1 MLSRSVMS
9 NSFATP
15 QTVAHQ
21 APLSMGRSRQEYWR
35 GLLCPPPGYLPDPGI
50 ELWSSAPQGVLY
62 HQHHLGSHQRV
73 ICINPSLPGG
83 LYAQCSPHNPDPPWL
98 GGSKRAGRSPVHPR
112 VGGWGWRVWESG
124 LRARRGKEAFQPQGT
139 LSSGQTRAGVA
150 FFAMDHEG

>member
-1 MLSRSVMS
+1 MLSRSVVS
-9 NSFATP
+9 NPFATP

-21 APLSMGRSRQEYWR
+21 APLSMGRSRQEYWC
-35 GLLCPPPGYLPDPGI
+35 GLPCPPPGDLPDPGM

-73 ICINPSLPGG
+73 ISINPSLPGG
-83 LYAQCSPHNPDPPWL
+83 SVCSVLPPQPRPSLARGQQEGWTQPSAPNGGWL
-98 GGSKRAGRSPVHPR
+98 GVARLGVWAAGPPR
-112 VGGWGWRVWESG
+112 EGGVSASG
-124 LRARRGKEAFQPQGT
+124 H